1 MADLVK
7 KIVKGRP
14 YWYARECRRVNGRV
28 VTSWQRYLG
37 SADHSAA
44 RLAQPASA
52 PPTPSALHVCHAGHV
67 HCISAL
73 LPSNHQELLAVP
85 LRQYHE
91 FPGREGW
98 RVYRTQREIY
108 GVRRTVV
115 ITHNV
120 QLQDRQTQ
128 SLWRVAG
135 NARRTLLELAGRLR
149 QPRRGGPAPARERI
163 AAQVARIL
171 AGRHMR
177 TLFRTRIYESH
188 GGWRVNFSFDRR
200 AAERLIT
207 TLFGKTILVTD
218 HHTWDTR
225 EIVEA
230 YHAQYRIE
238 DIFRL
243 TKDGGGVAWFPQFHW
258 TDQRIRVHAFYC
270 MLALLLRGVLLR
282 TLRAAGY
289 TMPAETALAHLEG
302 IAEVAHVY
310 PDNQALLT
318 TNTVTPVQRAL
329 YELFHLERWIAPLL
343 GTTD

>member
-188 GGWRVNFSFDRR
+188 GGWRVNFSFDRP
-200 AAERLIT
+200 AAEGLIT

-230 YHAQYRIE
+230 YHA
-238 DIFRL
+238 
-243 TKDGGGVAWFPQFHW
+243 
-258 TDQRIRVHAFYC
+258 
-270 MLALLLRGVLLR
+270 
-282 TLRAAGY
+282 
-289 TMPAETALAHLEG
+289 
-302 IAEVAHVY
+302 
-310 PDNQALLT
+310 
-318 TNTVTPVQRAL
+318 
-329 YELFHLERWIAPLL
+329 
-343 GTTD
+343 